1 MFYKN
6 LSISSTYLL
15 ALSVFLSI
23 FIPLTIYSIY
33 KSYRNVK
40 KRLPVE
46 RTRYGKI
53 VNENIS
59 VLEKPVDRIEQFRSY
74 FYNIFMTG
82 LTVSS
87 FGSIIGM
94 SYNPTSVV
102 SLEGAFYVLGI
113 IIYTIILIDAI
124 KSFMD

>member
-1 MFYKN
+1 
-6 LSISSTYLL
+6 
-15 ALSVFLSI
+15 
-23 FIPLTIYSIY
+23 
-33 KSYRNVK
+33 
-40 KRLPVE
+40 
-46 RTRYGKI
+46 
-53 VNENIS
+53 
-59 VLEKPVDRIEQFRSY
+59 
-74 FYNIFMTG
+74 MTG

-124 KSFMD
+124 KSFMEPERVVMGIHGEEIKEKIKPVVKCRLHISNINIQLNAKKDFQKK